1 MSWGSWIKSYKSYL
15 SIERSL
21 SQNSVQAYMND
32 TAKLLQFLEAEGI
45 KKSPQQID
53 KAVLYDFL
61 KWISETGISEA
72 TQARILSGVKSF
84 FDFMIT
90 ESAIE
95 VNPVADVTPP
105 KLARKIPD
113 TLNESEIESIIE
125 SIDLSTPSG
134 QRNRAIIELLYGC
147 GLRVSELI
155 DLKISNVFM
164 DEMYLM
170 AEGKGNKERL
180 IPFGKAAKKQLQI
193 YLEDIRVH
201 IPVKA
206 KAGDIVFLNN
216 RGNPLSRV
224 MIFQIVKGQA
234 EKAGIRKSISPHT
247 FRHSFAT
254 HLIEN
259 GADLILV
266 KELLGHVSVT
276 TTEIYTH
283 VSREHLR
290 DQVLK
295 YHPRNKKKQH

>member
-15 SIERSL
+15 TIERSL
-21 SQNSVQAYMND
+21 SKNSVQAYLND
-32 TAKLLQFLEAEGI
+32 ISKLLQFLKAREI
-45 KKSPQQID
+45 SKTPQQVD
-53 KAVLYDFL
+53 KTLLYEFL

-72 TQARILSGVKSF
+72 TQARIISGIKSF
-84 FDFMIT
+84 FDFLII
-90 ESAIE
+90 ESAIDT
-95 VNPVADVTPP
+95 NPATDVVSP
-105 KLARKIPD
+105 KLTRKIPD
-113 TLNESEIESIIE
+113 TLNENEIESIIE
-125 SIDLSTPSG
+125 SIDLSLPSG

-147 GLRVSELI
+147 GLRVSELTN
-155 DLKISNVFM
+155 LKLSNVFL
-164 DEMYLM
+164 DEMYLL

-193 YLEDIRVH
+193 YLSDIRVH

-206 KAGDIVFLNN
+206 KAEDIVFLNN

-224 MIFQIVKGQA
+224 MIFQIVKAHA

-283 VSREHLR
+283 ISREHIR

-295 YHPRNKKKQH
+295 YHPRNKKQS

>member
-1 MSWGSWIKSYKSYL
+1 MSWGSWVKSYKSFL
-15 SIERSL
+15 TIERSL
-21 SQNSVQAYMND
+21 SPNSVQAYMND
-32 TAKLLQFLEAEGI
+32 VTKLIQFLESEDI
-45 KKSPQQID
+45 KKGPQQID
-53 KAVLYDFL
+53 KAILYDFL
-61 KWISETGISEA
+61 KWINETGISLA
-72 TQARILSGVKSF
+72 TQARILSGIKSF

-95 VNPVADVTPP
+95 ANPVAHVTPP

-134 QRNRAIIELLYGC
+134 QRNRAILELLYGC

-155 DLKISNVFM
+155 NLKISNVFM
-164 DEMYLM
+164 DEMYLL

-193 YLEDIRVH
+193 YLEEIRIH

-206 KAGDIVFLNN
+206 KAEDTVFLNN

-283 VSREHLR
+283 ISREHIR
-290 DQVLK
+290 SQVLK
-295 YHPRNKKKQH
+295 YHPRNKNK